1 LNQARPA
8 PARFLFLEE
17 PTTMTQDASLPLH
30 RGLVA
35 HLKQDLSLRR
45 HLGDPPCILERAPG
59 AGETVPCLAFGDFE
73 SRAWRSAAFDG
84 QEHDIRLELWTGEGG
99 AEASKA
105 AAGEIIDRLHN
116 ADFRL
121 AGHTLVDLQFESAE
135 TRFHPDRQAWHCRL
149 RFKAL
154 TVAD

>member
-1 LNQARPA
+1 
-8 PARFLFLEE
+8 
-17 PTTMTQDASLPLH
+17 MTQDASLPLH

-35 HLKQDLSLRR
+35 HLQADLSLKR
-45 HLGDPPCILERAPG
+45 HLGEPPRILGRPP
-59 AGETVPCLAFGDFE
+59 AGGDAVPCLAFGDFE

-84 QEHDIRLELWTGEGG
+84 QEHDITLHLFTGEGG
-99 AEASKA
+99 AERSKE
-105 AAGEIIDRLHN
+105 AAGTIIDRLHN

-121 AGHTLVDLQFESAE
+121 PGHALVDLQFESSE
-135 TRFHPDRQAWHCRL
+135 TRFAEGLSAWHCKL